1 MGREINSVGVVGGG
15 LMGAGIAEVSAVAGM
30 PVVVRD
36 LPQLLEPGDI
46 LVCNDTR
53 VIPAQLEARRGAAR
67 IGITLD
73 RLTEAFGL
81 SAERI
86 EATIQQSI
94 AWVLPNI
101 ALGAIIIVPV
111 WVLAYI
117 LRPPGP
123 TA

>member
-1 MGREINSVGVVGGG
+1 LCRERPFDYDQNGRISRRRKGGSVVPMLHSLLRTTVK
-15 LMGAGIAEVSAVAGM
+15 VAVASLIVGT
-30 PVVVRD
+30 
-36 LPQLLEPGDI
+36 I
-46 LVCNDTR
+46 L
-53 VIPAQLEARRGAAR
+53 AHF
-67 IGITLD
+67 GITLD

>member
-1 MGREINSVGVVGGG
+1 MLQSLLRTAVKV
-15 LMGAGIAEVSAVAGM
+15 AVASLIVGT
-30 PVVVRD
+30 
-36 LPQLLEPGDI
+36 I
-46 LVCNDTR
+46 L
-53 VIPAQLEARRGAAR
+53 GHF
-67 IGITLD
+67 GITLN

-101 ALGAIIIVPV
+101 TLGAIIIVPV